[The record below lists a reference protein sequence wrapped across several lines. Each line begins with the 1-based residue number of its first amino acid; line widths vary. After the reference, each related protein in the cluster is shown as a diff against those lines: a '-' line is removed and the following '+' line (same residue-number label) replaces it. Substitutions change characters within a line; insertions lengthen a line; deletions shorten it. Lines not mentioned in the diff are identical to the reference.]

1 MLEVLRNDEDA
12 IEHGKRMWQDY
23 YFIQHVPYVLIIFL
37 NYIMGGGR
45 TKYPYKMLFGFHTT
59 LHY

>member
-12 IEHGKRMWQDY
+12 IENVANY

-37 NYIMGGGR
+37 NYVMGGGR
-45 TKYPYKMLFGFHTT
+45 T
-59 LHY
+59 